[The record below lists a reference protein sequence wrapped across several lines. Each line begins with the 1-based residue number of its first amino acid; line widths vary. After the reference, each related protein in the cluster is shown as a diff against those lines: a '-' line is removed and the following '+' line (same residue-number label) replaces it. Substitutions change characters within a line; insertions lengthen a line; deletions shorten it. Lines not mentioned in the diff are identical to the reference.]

1 MCIEVYTPYILS
13 YAKVAL
19 LCYNTNLT
27 GSTQWSLQGTVMMV
41 TFRDNKNTYIST
53 VTINQL
59 VFL

>member
-27 GSTQWSLQGTVMMV
+27 GSFQCTVMMV

-53 VTINQL
+53 ITINQL